1 MSVEGRKLIISAADE
16 HEREQWLGYI
26 KAAIRAITK
35 DQADADEAHKSV
47 DSSHSD
53 AGTWLKFTPDA
64 DGIPR
69 ANFTKGPSDQLIE
82 VTVRVVAGAD
92 LPARDLVHFVIAVST
107 LTLFVSA
114 ERLLGPVLHPQVWQ
128 HHKADKDGAPEPLAH
143 FRRAVHAHKHNQ
155 PAVAP
160 HPRGLGRGAFLVLF
174 KRIRSETFFLSMRRT
189 AFQSRTSSA
198 PRLSTSRRSRATC
211 PRKAVSNS
219 YVFYSRSTLVTN
231 HCQTKIGR
239 TQGPS
244 QAGASLPW
252 LRFFGAHGQAKPEHL
267 ERGHQ
272 EFPLFDE
279 GLRLP
284 LPNAVLAS
292 LGILVISEQPC

>member
-1 MSVEGRKLIISAADE
+1 MSVEGRKFIISAADE

-143 FRRAVHAHKHNQ
+143 FWRAVHAHKHNQ

-231 HCQTKIGR
+231 HCPNKNREDSRSISSRSKSPVATFFWSSRSSKTR
-239 TQGPS
+239 
-244 QAGASLPW
+244 A
-252 LRFFGAHGQAKPEHL
+252 FGARSP
-267 ERGHQ
+267 R
-272 EFPLFDE
+272 
-279 GLRLP
+279 
-284 LPNAVLAS
+284 
-292 LGILVISEQPC
+292 ISTF